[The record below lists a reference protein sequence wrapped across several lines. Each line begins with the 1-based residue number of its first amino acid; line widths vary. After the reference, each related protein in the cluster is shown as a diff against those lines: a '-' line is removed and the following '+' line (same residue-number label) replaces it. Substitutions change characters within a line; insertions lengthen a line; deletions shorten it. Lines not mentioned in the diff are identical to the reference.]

1 MKTSGPEFDEDS
13 IADVFLWILRNF
25 PEQLLDR
32 MPPVPHTATRKEN
45 LYNELRNWLKLTKNV
60 LYMIL

>member
-1 MKTSGPEFDEDS
+1 MKTSGPEFDEYS

-45 LYNELRNWLKLTKNV
+45 LYNWTKKLIKTN
-60 LYMIL
+60 

>member
-13 IADVFLWILRNF
+13 IADVFLWILTHF

-45 LYNELRNWLKLTKNV
+45 LYNWTKKLIKTN
-60 LYMIL
+60 